1 MCWLLAGSSLA
12 WSATINASSCAQS
25 AVQSAI
31 NSASHGD
38 TVAVPAGSCSWSGL
52 TVNKAIHLRGA
63 GIGQTVI
70 TLSGNNSL
78 GKQSAGV
85 IRVTGFD
92 FRKSGGGNASK
103 GFTVGGAWRG
113 AEPVIFEGNAFT
125 VSNSGL
131 FLVTVAGGW
140 IFAGNSV
147 TASYDDQVIQIKN
160 NNDSDNSW
168 GTAHT
173 MGTADTSGTLNH
185 YIENNEFYGAPNG
198 NTDNDDGARIVYRYN
213 TLTFSSVNSHGADT
227 STWGVRHFEIYHNT
241 FKHTGGC
248 SDLANQNWS
257 IWMRG
262 ATGVIFNNQL
272 ADIAGSCWG
281 NKPELKFSIRGAED
295 VRPQGSCSNVR
306 YPVPRQ
312 LGQNHNG
319 NQYFTDPIY
328 IWGNTGTLGISAG
341 WDWGNPCGLSF
352 SDFWQSG
359 RDYVNGSARP
369 GYSAYP
375 YPHPLRTGGGGSPP
389 PTPDTTAPT
398 VPGNLSPTVASS
410 AQINLTWNTS
420 TDNVGV
426 TGYLVERCQ
435 GSSCTNFS
443 QIGTPSTTSY
453 SDTGLTAGTAYRYRV
468 RARDAAGNNSA
479 YSSIASATT
488 QAAAGDVTAPSV
500 PTGLSAAAASASQI
514 SLNWNAS
521 TDNVGVTGY
530 LVERCQGASCT
541 NFSQIA
547 TPSSTAQSDTGLTG
561 GTTYRYRVRARDAAG
576 NTSGYS
582 SIASATTQA
591 AGDTTAPSVP
601 SGLSAAAASTS
612 RINLTWNAST
622 DNVGVTGY
630 RLERCQGSSCTNYS
644 EIATS
649 SGTSY
654 ADTGLAA
661 STAYRYRVRA
671 RDAAGNNSGYSTAV
685 SATTQ
690 SASTPT
696 PSPLPEG
703 NTGIAAL
710 YSLDANIQSHPDVIF
725 ADNFESYSTA
735 SQLTTRWNQAYQL
748 QYTRIATESGN
759 VFSGTKS
766 LEFRIPQQSA
776 EVSNELVKTIS
787 PGEDVIFVR
796 AYTKFEAGY
805 NASGSTHNGIV
816 ISSNY
821 SSPGVPATGTNKY
834 LVDVENSR
842 EGTSETSPGLTNF
855 YVYHPEQRT
864 EWGDHWYPDGR
875 VTPFDAT
882 PGDFGAHFVPRP
894 NFTPELGRWYCY
906 ELMVKAN
913 TPGQRDGRIA
923 LWIDGQIIA
932 DYPNVRLRDVSSLTI
947 DKILLSFHIKSNTTR
962 QNMKWYDNVVVSRA
976 YIGPMSGPA
985 SVAPPSGLQA
995 TVQ

>member
-410 AQINLTWNTS
+410 AQINLTWSAS

-500 PTGLSAAAASASQI
+500 PTGLSA
-514 SLNWNAS
+514 
-521 TDNVGVTGY
+521 T
-530 LVERCQGASCT
+530 
-541 NFSQIA
+541 
-547 TPSSTAQSDTGLTG
+547 
-561 GTTYRYRVRARDAAG
+561 
-576 NTSGYS
+576 
-582 SIASATTQA
+582 
-591 AGDTTAPSVP
+591 
-601 SGLSAAAASTS
+601 AASTS

-671 RDAAGNNSGYSTAV
+671 RDEAGNNSGYSTAV